1 MTTRPLILIID
12 DMIEN
17 VEVLGEALSG
27 SYDIQFATSGPEGLA
42 LLKMRRPDLVLLD
55 IMMPGMSGYEVFDA
69 IKLDPQTRAIPVI
82 FVTAKNNAE
91 SETKALNAGA
101 VDFVH
106 KPINTDVVRARVRL
120 HLELEKR
127 REDLKQ
133 NMVHLMQTQNHL
145 RVLSMA
151 VEQSPTSVLIT
162 GPDGL
167 IEYVNPQ
174 FTRETGYSSVE
185 AIGQNPRL
193 LHSGLTPQ
201 STFDDMWATLIQGE
215 PWTGELINRRKSG
228 EVFWEEAHVAPVKDD
243 AGSIIHFVAV
253 KLDVTERKQAHERL
267 AYMAHH
273 DALTGLPNRILF
285 FEHVMQSLAMAKRNA
300 NILALMFVD
309 LDRFK
314 VINDTYGHG
323 VGDQVLIEAARRMSD
338 SVRGSDMVG
347 RIGGDEF
354 VVLMCDLT
362 NEGSATTVAE
372 KIRHA
377 LNQPFTVAQGTVSIS
392 SSIGIAMFP
401 EHGSDEIEL
410 ARNADYAMY
419 HAKENGRNG
428 IAVYLPGMWAPH

>member
-1 MTTRPLILIID
+1 
-12 DMIEN
+12 
-17 VEVLGEALSG
+17 
-27 SYDIQFATSGPEGLA
+27 
-42 LLKMRRPDLVLLD
+42 
-55 IMMPGMSGYEVFDA
+55 
-69 IKLDPQTRAIPVI
+69 
-82 FVTAKNNAE
+82 
-91 SETKALNAGA
+91 
-101 VDFVH
+101 
-106 KPINTDVVRARVRL
+106 
-120 HLELEKR
+120 
-127 REDLKQ
+127 
-133 NMVHLMQTQNHL
+133 
-145 RVLSMA
+145 
-151 VEQSPTSVLIT
+151 
-162 GPDGL
+162 
-167 IEYVNPQ
+167 
-174 FTRETGYSSVE
+174 
-185 AIGQNPRL
+185 
-193 LHSGLTPQ
+193 
-201 STFDDMWATLIQGE
+201 
-215 PWTGELINRRKSG
+215 
-228 EVFWEEAHVAPVKDD
+228 
-243 AGSIIHFVAV
+243 
-253 KLDVTERKQAHERL
+253 
-267 AYMAHH
+267 
-273 DALTGLPNRILF
+273 
-285 FEHVMQSLAMAKRNA
+285 MAKRNA

-338 SVRGSDMVG
+338 SVRASDMVG